1 MRIDV
6 MGVGFDSL
14 TMDEAV
20 ARARD
25 LMAERRA
32 AYVVTPNPEIV
43 MLCREDPAAM
53 QAVQGADLVLP
64 DGIGVIYG
72 AKILGTPLRAK
83 LPGIDFASA
92 LMAQMGQEGK
102 SVFLLGAKPGVA
114 DAAAEKM
121 RARFPGLVIAGTND
135 GYFQDDDPVVEKI
148 NAAHPDLLLV
158 CLGAP
163 KQELWMQRNA
173 PRLRVGLM
181 AGLGGSLDVFAG
193 NVKRAPKFFQKLGLE
208 WFYRL
213 LKEPKRIGRM
223 MKLPKFLFAAI
234 GCKLWGRNAMAKG
247 KLIVLEGIDGSGKS
261 AQYRRLCARF
271 DEMGMAY
278 HHIVFPRYDQES
290 SALIRMY
297 LNGAFGAH
305 PSDVNAYAA
314 STFFAVDRYASYR
327 TDWGEIYENGGLILS
342 DRYTTSNAIHQGSKL
357 PEAELPAFF
366 DWLYD
371 LEYGK
376 MGLPRPDLVLYL
388 DVDLPTSLKRMQ
400 HRQEKH
406 NTKADIHEQ
415 DVAYL
420 ENCLR
425 IGRLAAAHYGW
436 TVVPFMKDGAER
448 ELEEKHEEIF
458 SIIRSAL

>member
-1 MRIDV
+1 
-6 MGVGFDSL
+6 
-14 TMDEAV
+14 
-20 ARARD
+20 
-25 LMAERRA
+25 
-32 AYVVTPNPEIV
+32 
-43 MLCREDPAAM
+43 
-53 QAVQGADLVLP
+53 
-64 DGIGVIYG
+64 
-72 AKILGTPLRAK
+72 
-83 LPGIDFASA
+83 
-92 LMAQMGQEGK
+92 
-102 SVFLLGAKPGVA
+102 
-114 DAAAEKM
+114 
-121 RARFPGLVIAGTND
+121 
-135 GYFQDDDPVVEKI
+135 
-148 NAAHPDLLLV
+148 
-158 CLGAP
+158 
-163 KQELWMQRNA
+163 
-173 PRLRVGLM
+173 
-181 AGLGGSLDVFAG
+181 
-193 NVKRAPKFFQKLGLE
+193 
-208 WFYRL
+208 
-213 LKEPKRIGRM
+213 
-223 MKLPKFLFAAI
+223 
-234 GCKLWGRNAMAKG
+234 MAKG

-400 HRQEKH
+400 HRQEKQ

-415 DVAYL
+415 DVSYL

-425 IGRLAAAHYGW
+425 IGRLAAACGVGLPVSGTIDLPIARADDGTTRRAISPDGQPSVTDY
-436 TVVPFMKDGAER
+436 TVLAER
-448 ELEEKHEEIF
+448 DGYTLLRVTPRTGRTHQ
-458 SIIRSAL
+458 IRVHFAALGHPLLGDALYGGDASLLARPALHSAAADLTQPVTGQLLHITAPVPDDLRVFGFERYL